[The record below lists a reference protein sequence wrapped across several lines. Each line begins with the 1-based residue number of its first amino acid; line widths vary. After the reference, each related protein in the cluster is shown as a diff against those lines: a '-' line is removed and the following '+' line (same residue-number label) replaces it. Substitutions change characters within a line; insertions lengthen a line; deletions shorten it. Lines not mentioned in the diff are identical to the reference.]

1 MINLPAVKETAIDE
15 EYMLDYYKTLLS
27 GKEPCYDLGI
37 PGLSEDEIN
46 VDIVESVESVELT
59 NE

>member
-1 MINLPAVKETAIDE
+1 MINLPAVKETVIDE

-27 GKEPCYDLGI
+27 GKEPCYDLGL
-37 PGLSEDEIN
+37 PEDEIN
-46 VDIVESVESVELT
+46 VDIVETVESVELT